1 MTSSAARAEILVR
14 ALQASIEHDGR
25 AAVDVYTE
33 DVRAWTPA
41 LSTSSLSELMS
52 EFDRRD
58 DAFSDFQLEVSPLA
72 VGGDYACVEW
82 TVTMTHTGPLPVAD
96 GKVVDPTGMRVT
108 LHGITVAEFRGDRI
122 CSFRQYWDELSV
134 FEQLGLLPDGLPR

>member
-1 MTSSAARAEILVR
+1 MTSAAARAETLMRVLR
-14 ALQASIEHDGR
+14 ASIEHDGR
-25 AAVDVYTE
+25 AAADVYTE

-41 LSTSSLSELMS
+41 MSTSSLSELMS

-82 TVTMTHTGPLPVAD
+82 TVTMAHTGRLPVAE
-96 GKVVDPTGMRVT
+96 GKVVDPTGLRVT
-108 LHGITVAEFRGDRI
+108 LHGITVAEFRGDWI

-134 FEQLGLLPDGLPR
+134 FEQLGLLPEGLPR

>member
-1 MTSSAARAEILVR
+1 MTSNADRAAILVA
-14 ALQASIEHDGR
+14 ALHASVEHDR
-25 AAVDVYTE
+25 HAADGFYTQ

-41 LSTSSLSELMS
+41 MSTSSLSELMS

-58 DAFSDFQLEVSPLA
+58 DAFSDFQLETSPLEA
-72 VGGDYACVEW
+72 AGDYACVEW
-82 TVTMTHTGPLPVAD
+82 RVTMTHTGPLPVAA
-96 GKVVDPTGMRVT
+96 GKVVDPTGLRVT